1 MKTKLQTKAASVEAF
16 LKQELTHASNQEH
29 LREIME
35 YAVTNGGKRL
45 RPILLLASYEL
56 FEEDSTKAVPYA
68 AALEMIHSYSLVHD
82 DLPAMDNDDLR
93 RGKPTCHKQFSEFG
107 AILAGDAL
115 LNLSFE
121 TMLRYAGNFPAETAL
136 RGMTYIAN
144 ASGAKGMC
152 AGQMSDMEQS
162 ATDFQSIAQMHRN
175 KTGAF
180 DYSKFHGDERK
191 YIKGLAKSGNAA
203 VVVLDGKL
211 YFSHSA
217 VETEGTMV
225 HDSYA
230 GEHPL
235 VGFSNKRIFK
245 TLDLKD
251 GVLRQYDT
259 EAKFLEYVA
268 SIKTDRSEAFEVT
281 ILSEKHI
288 CKSCEYVVEQFKKL
302 FPNATVNIVSGNPN
316 YGDVNSKGEHG
327 MKTWQHRKD

>member
-175 KTGAF
+175 KTGALLKASVVAGAILGGAEEKVISLLEEYADLIGLIF
-180 DYSKFHGDERK
+180 QIKDDVLDVESDEATLGKPVHSDQKNQKITFVSEYGLERCRCLMAE
-191 YIKGLAKSGNAA
+191 YEAAALAKLSVAED
-203 VVVLDGKL
+203 LIGKKNVCDFL
-211 YFSHSA
+211 R
-217 VETEGTMV
+217 ELT
-225 HDSYA
+225 SYMA
-230 GEHPL
+230 
-235 VGFSNKRIFK
+235 KR
-245 TLDLKD
+245 T
-251 GVLRQYDT
+251 
-259 EAKFLEYVA
+259 
-268 SIKTDRSEAFEVT
+268 
-281 ILSEKHI
+281 
-288 CKSCEYVVEQFKKL
+288 
-302 FPNATVNIVSGNPN
+302 N
-316 YGDVNSKGEHG
+316 
-327 MKTWQHRKD
+327 